1 MDFTFTADATSSAA
15 GITVAQTAAASGTT
29 AMEDTLATSLGP
41 SLHQSAQRTPLKREY
56 GIGETKQW
64 RRRLITEI
72 EDRVRDKRISMH
84 NARRTGLQA
93 SALDGGMS
101 RRKSGQEAAYAAH
114 SAQAGLLQLCPTD
127 AMTAHHAAVGE
138 GGEEGERRIVAEVW
152 EAFKNENLEALAQAF
167 QGMTDKEIEE
177 IEQDILQHNYTA
189 SQYDPTY
196 DMFVDMEQQ
205 DMDQSIEHY
214 MVLETL
220 SSSANAEDE
229 ETGRA
234 LSLAATLLTAAACVR
249 CGQGRQ
255 SIGRAGPLG
264 EIQASCGVC
273 GFGLDKTTLLY
284 IANTAQSHS
293 QECSGT
299 LQFGYD
305 EELGLLVLCPQC
317 AQLL

>member
-1 MDFTFTADATSSAA
+1 MDFTFTADAASAA
-15 GITVAQTAAASGTT
+15 AIANTQTVVEPRAT
-29 AMEDTLATSLGP
+29 AMEDSLASSGLGS

-93 SALDGGMS
+93 LSLEDGMA
-101 RRKSGQEAAYAAH
+101 RAAQTVH
-114 SAQAGLLQLCPTD
+114 TAQNGLMQPHPAEHLANRD
-127 AMTAHHAAVGE
+127 AVVGDE
-138 GGEEGERRIVAEVW
+138 GDRRIVAEVW
-152 EAFKNENLEALAQAF
+152 EAFKHEHLEALTQAF
-167 QGMTDKEIEE
+167 QGMTDTEIEE

-189 SQYDPTY
+189 TQYDPTY

-220 SSSANAEDE
+220 SASANPNEDE
-229 ETGRA
+229 ETSKA
-234 LSLAATLLTAAACVR
+234 LSLAATLLTATACVR

-255 SIGRAGPLG
+255 AIERSGPLG
-264 EIQASCGVC
+264 EVQASCSAC
-273 GFGLDKTTLLY
+273 GFGLDKATLLY

-293 QECSGT
+293 QECSGQ

-305 EELGLLVLCPQC
+305 EEMGLLVLCPQC

>member
-1 MDFTFTADATSSAA
+1 MDFTFTASASSAA
-15 GITVAQTAAASGTT
+15 AIVDPQAALEARTTAMGHTMAASG
-29 AMEDTLATSLGP
+29 LGS
-41 SLHQSAQRTPLKREY
+41 SLHPPSAQRTPLKREY

-93 SALDGGMS
+93 TPLHDEIA
-101 RRKSGQEAAYAAH
+101 RRSGQEAAPTAH
-114 SAQAGLLQLCPTD
+114 SNQPGWTQPHPTEPSI
-127 AMTAHHAAVGE
+127 AHSIAVGD
-138 GGEEGERRIVAEVW
+138 EGERRIVAEVW
-152 EAFKNENLEALAQAF
+152 EAFKHENLEALAQAF

-214 MVLETL
+214 MILETL
-220 SSSANAEDE
+220 SSSADPEDE
-229 ETGRA
+229 ETGKA
-234 LSLAATLLTAAACVR
+234 LSLAATLLSAAPCVR

-255 SIGRAGPLG
+255 SIERAGPLG
-264 EIQASCGVC
+264 EIQASCGAC
-273 GFGLDKTTLLY
+273 GFGLDRTTLLY

-293 QECSGT
+293 QECPGQ

-305 EELGLLVLCPQC
+305 EEMGLLVLCPQC

>member
-1 MDFTFTADATSSAA
+1 MDFTFTANSTSAA
-15 GITVAQTAAASGTT
+15 AIANTRTVETRTT
-29 AMEDTLATSLGP
+29 AMEDTIAPSGLGS
-41 SLHQSAQRTPLKREY
+41 SLHQSSQRTPLKREY

-84 NARRTGLQA
+84 NARRTGLQTTT
-93 SALDGGMS
+93 LDDGMA
-101 RRKSGQEAAYAAH
+101 RRRSEQEAAHTAH
-114 SAQAGLLQLCPTD
+114 SAQTGLTHPRSTKPSIADD
-127 AMTAHHAAVGE
+127 AVV
-138 GGEEGERRIVAEVW
+138 GEEGERRIVAEVW
-152 EAFKNENLEALAQAF
+152 EAFKHENLEALAQVF

-196 DMFVDMEQQ
+196 DMMVDMEQQ

-220 SSSANAEDE
+220 SSSVDPVDE
-229 ETGRA
+229 ETNKA
-234 LSLAATLLTAAACVR
+234 LSLAATLLTATACVR
-249 CGQGRQ
+249 CGQGRP
-255 SIGRAGPLG
+255 SIERTGPLG
-264 EIQASCGVC
+264 DIQASCRVC
-273 GFGLDKTTLLY
+273 GFGLDRTTLLY

-293 QECSGT
+293 QECSGQ

-305 EELGLLVLCPQC
+305 DEMGLVVLCPQC